1 MTTLQLFF
9 ALTGQILVVSSM
21 FYVMLRHIRQDIHT
35 GLEKLDAKIEGV
47 RSDLNRLTERV
58 ARLEGMMGP
67 RPEPQEVA
75 ATP

>member
-35 GLEKLDAKIEGV
+35 GLEKLDAKIEGGAV
-47 RSDLNRLTERV
+47 R
-58 ARLEGMMGP
+58 
-67 RPEPQEVA
+67 PQP
-75 ATP
+75 TD